1 MPTRFSMIKKAMVVS
16 LIFAASCAQAAEVRW
31 WSFNSGIEAAKRQQ
45 KPIVVDFYA
54 DWCHWCK
61 VMEKST
67 FGDPAISRK
76 LNSQYIAVKIDTQ
89 KNEQIV
95 YRGVAYTPLTFAQA
109 VGVEGLPTVLF
120 LDKNGNVI
128 TRLGGYIRPH
138 TFTAILDYIRDE
150 CYLQHVPFKDYVS
163 GKTNCRGTQK

>member
-1 MPTRFSMIKKAMVVS
+1 MIQKAVVIM
-16 LIFAASCAQAAEVRW
+16 LIFTASCVQAAEVRW
-31 WSFNSGIEAAKRQQ
+31 WSFNSGIEEAKRRK
-45 KPIVVDFYA
+45 KPVMVDFYA

-67 FGDPAISRK
+67 FGDAAISRK
-76 LNSQYIAVKIDTQ
+76 LNDQYIAVKIDTQ
-89 KNEQIV
+89 KNETIN
-95 YRGVAYTPLTFAQA
+95 YRGTVYTPLTFAQA

-138 TFTAILDYIRDE
+138 TFTAILDYIKDE
-150 CYLQHVPFKDYVS
+150 CYLQSVAFKDYVS
-163 GKTNCRGTQK
+163 GKANCRRPQK